1 MEIFRELGK
10 ADYSDIK
17 YLRVMPFRN
26 VVKSS
31 YAPMRVENWYGY
43 ASNLQSIKDGRV
55 EINWVADFP
64 SWIDS
69 LRKKYF
75 PESDSCLVCKGQRPE
90 SDTTIDWH
98 RDHGTFENKVVMINY
113 GLAYFYID
121 NYGDTKVI
129 PLNDGVVVEFD
140 SKLPHKA
147 IQTSDERYI
156 ITFRKTKKE
165 FRKYKL
171 F

>member
-1 MEIFRELGK
+1 
-10 ADYSDIK
+10 
-17 YLRVMPFRN
+17 
-26 VVKSS
+26 
-31 YAPMRVENWYGY
+31 
-43 ASNLQSIKDGRV
+43 
-55 EINWVADFP
+55 VANFP
-64 SWIDS
+64 VWIDE

-75 PESDSCLVCKGQRPE
+75 PESDSCLVCKGKRPD

-98 RDHGTFENKVVMINY
+98 RDHGTFENKVVMVNY

-147 IQTSDERYI
+147 IQTCDERYI
-156 ITFRKTKKE
+156 ITFRRTKKE
-165 FRKYKL
+165 FRKHKL